1 MRKAQVCC
9 VAVLF
14 VAFATLSNLLPCP
27 FLGSVSPR
35 HSSLACCPS
44 QSSPAE
50 RCPLSNTA
58 ESCPFFITEWK
69 LGIAQARVI
78 PVVFSIPA
86 STVQLPILLAA
97 RDTVAELRVLDKAG
111 THLKNRT
118 LRI

>member
-1 MRKAQVCC
+1 MRKAQVWC

-27 FLGSVSPR
+27 FLGSAAAR
-35 HSSLACCPS
+35 HSSLPCCP
-44 QSSPAE
+44 SPAE

-69 LGIAQARVI
+69 LGITQAKVI
-78 PVVFSIPA
+78 PVVFSLPA
-86 STVQLPILLAA
+86 STIQLPIRLAPV
-97 RDTVAELRVLDKAG
+97 DTVAELRVLDKAG